1 MAVPRSFSSTM
12 IVLIFLQGSILLSNA
27 ETNAFSNKIWDLF
40 NFSQHQASNSAQ
52 DVQDTVPLGP
62 GAQVQKVDTS
72 TICIGCASNMYDDH
86 EWEKEITALRIE
98 YIKNQILKKL
108 RLKEKPSISLPI
120 SGLPKP
126 VTENENLFPKTQD
139 QSDEYNDD
147 YYGKTTQAIIFPHEG
162 MFPPDVQNFIN
173 SD

>member
-1 MAVPRSFSSTM
+1 MAVLRSFAST
-12 IVLIFLQGSILLSNA
+12 IVVLIFLQGILLSNA

-52 DVQDTVPLGP
+52 DLQDTVPP
-62 GAQVQKVDTS
+62 GAQAQDQKVDTA

-86 EWEKEITALRIE
+86 EWQKEITALRIE

-173 SD
+173 HH